1 MIYAKSI
8 RIDEYQSS
16 IEVFADFGDDEVGGR
31 IYIAHTSADDI
42 PSASYIPTID
52 EIRDEARFSDT
63 HGITRKKA
71 REIKDAIRRNTQF
84 RR

>member
-8 RIDEYQSS
+8 RIEAYPAN

-52 EIRDEARFSDT
+52 EIRDEARFGDT
-63 HGITRKKA
+63 YGITRKQA
-71 REIKDAIRRNTQF
+71 LEIKYAIRRNI
-84 RR
+84 

>member
-8 RIDEYQSS
+8 RIEAFQSS